1 MRLMKNAVYP
11 EMRLMRKPQFWLR
24 LSSVY
29 HLLRRSGRSP
39 AWPYP
44 PSRRDDSIKN
54 QENGTT
60 ESPT

>member
-44 PSRRDDSIKN
+44 PSRRDDSIKTKN
-54 QENGTT
+54 MGQR
-60 ESPT
+60 SPPT